1 MAAIRA
7 LLNPSTSV
15 QGDRVQEIERKHPPG
30 LLSPI
35 NSTFIA
41 DASPT
46 PSPRKKQKICKDQPV
61 FTRGPVRGRV
71 RYTPCEYD
79 NPTLS
84 AYHQQFDM
92 FPMEELGAYP
102 RHIPYNSEKKLFQN
116 KTGRDFFEG
125 KIP

>member
-7 LLNPSTSV
+7 LLNPAGMSSEKGV
-15 QGDRVQEIERKHPPG
+15 RELDRKPPPR

-35 NSTFIA
+35 
-41 DASPT
+41 SPNFSREISLE

-61 FTRGPVRGRV
+61 FTRGPVRGEI
-71 RYTPCEYD
+71 RYPPFEYD
-79 NPTLS
+79 SATLS

-92 FPMEELGAYP
+92 FPMEDLGAYP
-102 RHIPYNSEKKLFQN
+102 RHIPYNSEKKLFQD

-125 KIP
+125 